1 MESSKDGS
9 VSDSPTSNSLFSPD
23 QIELYKK
30 RYEEGYDLNDPGYI
44 AWLKINHPTEFCSN
58 TAKSSSSL
66 VSSVL
71 STESK
76 VSADQKS

>member
-1 MESSKDGS
+1 MESSKDSS

-30 RYEEGYDLNDPGYI
+30 LYEEGYDLNYPSYI
-44 AWLKINHPTEFCSN
+44 AWLKINHPTEVCSN
-58 TAKSSSSL
+58 TAKSSSL
-66 VSSVL
+66 VSCVL

-76 VSADQKS
+76 DSTDSKKV